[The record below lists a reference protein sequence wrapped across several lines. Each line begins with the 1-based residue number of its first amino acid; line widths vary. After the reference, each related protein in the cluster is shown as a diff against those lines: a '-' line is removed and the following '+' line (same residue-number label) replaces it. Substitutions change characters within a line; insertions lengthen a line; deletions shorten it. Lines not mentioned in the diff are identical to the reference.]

1 MTDDEDTETPG
12 RAARIVRGV
21 SRFLAERGE
30 SCLTEFTLKTGR
42 RVDVI
47 ALDRKGGITVVE
59 VKSSVADF
67 RSDRKWSEYLKYC
80 DLFFFAVDADFPLE
94 ILPSDC
100 GIILADAYG
109 AAQSRHASLRA
120 DQRQP
125 IAWIYRSRLDSRLA
139 LTLSVRIRYAAILP
153 RIP

>member
-1 MTDDEDTETPG
+1 MTDDQDTETRG

-30 SCLTEFTLKTGR
+30 SCLSEFTLKTGR

-67 RSDRKWSEYLKYC
+67 RSDRKWSEYLEYC
-80 DLFFFAVDADFPLE
+80 DLFFFAVDADFPQE
-94 ILPSDC
+94 ILPHDC

-109 AAQSRHASLRA
+109 ASIIRESAASTLGAARRKAVTLRFA
-120 DQRQP
+120 RTS
-125 IAWIYRSRLDSRLA
+125 ASRLLEYTDPDW
-139 LTLSVRIRYAAILP
+139 IRGSL
-153 RIP
+153 

>member
-67 RSDRKWSEYLKYC
+67 RSDRKWSEYLEYC

-109 AAQSRHASLRA
+109 ASIIRGPTANALGAARRKAVTLRFA
-120 DQRQP
+120 RTS
-125 IAWIYRSRLDSRLA
+125 ASRLLGYTDPDW
-139 LTLSVRIRYAAILP
+139 IRGSL
-153 RIP
+153 